1 MKRIIALM
9 TGLVLLIALA
19 AFAQATKGKAAQAP
33 KPKAPVT
40 KTATGAVKTV
50 SATALV
56 ITHKVSGKDEDMAF
70 VLNSKTD
77 TKGDAAVGA
86 RATVHYTVEANQ
98 NIATAVTYAAVKVAT
113 RPPATTK
120 KK

>member
-9 TGLVLLIALA
+9 TGLVLLMALA
-19 AFAQATKGKAAQAP
+19 AFAQGTKKVAPRP
-33 KPKAPVT
+33 KPVTT